1 MSFVMLSDSQVVQAR
16 NSRHEAPQKTT
27 RDGRRH
33 HSESVT
39 FDGEHLV
46 ADKIETTSRLYEILS
61 ARSDI
66 DHPICVECTEL
77 LVEGLQKRLASA
89 TKERD
94 AYVEFLRQ
102 ANADIPSEEEVQQ
115 AKGELAK
122 IREREAK
129 AITELEKLEAEKAAL
144 DDEIAALDVEAEVL
158 DREEEAFWAERNAFT
173 VTLSR
178 FQDERNR
185 INTQYEHDT
194 KQLQRL
200 QRTNVYND
208 TFNIGYDGDFGTING
223 LRLGKLSNKN
233 VEWTEINAAWGQ
245 TCLLLA
251 TVADKLGFSFQ
262 GYRLNPMGST
272 SIVERIEY
280 PSSAS
285 ANDPSHPTKP
295 KVTSLSLYS
304 SGDYPLGLG
313 GLLSRSF
320 DNAMVAF
327 LECVRQLGEFV
338 ERTSS
343 HDGNGVPISGLKMPY
358 AIRKDRLHTIASTNS
373 GSEDSVSIKFGAF
386 AQEEW
391 SKACKWLLTCC
402 KFLLAHA
409 SNVAGSSRK
418 RADA

>member
-27 RDGRRH
+27 RAGRRH

-178 FQDERNR
+178 FQDERDR

-251 TVADKLGFSFQ
+251 TVAEKLGFSFQ

-272 SIVERIEY
+272 STVERIEY

-285 ANDPSHPTKP
+285 
-295 KVTSLSLYS
+295 
-304 SGDYPLGLG
+304 
-313 GLLSRSF
+313 
-320 DNAMVAF
+320 
-327 LECVRQLGEFV
+327 
-338 ERTSS
+338 
-343 HDGNGVPISGLKMPY
+343 
-358 AIRKDRLHTIASTNS
+358 
-373 GSEDSVSIKFGAF
+373 
-386 AQEEW
+386 
-391 SKACKWLLTCC
+391 
-402 KFLLAHA
+402 
-409 SNVAGSSRK
+409 
-418 RADA
+418 